1 VKSRLLKTIS
11 TFFVAGALM
20 FSAAACTSSTATQ
33 GSTEPSTAA
42 SQATSYAA
50 VIDVRTPEE
59 FRQGHVLGAINYN
72 MEAPAF
78 AEQIASLDAGAGS
91 YLIYCRSGN
100 RSAVAAQQMREIGLQ
115 VVDGGGLSD
124 MENAGWDFS

>member
-1 VKSRLLKTIS
+1 MVS
-11 TFFVAGALM
+11 T
-20 FSAAACTSSTATQ
+20 AACTSSTSTQ
-33 GSTEPSTAA
+33 GPTQAA
-42 SQATSYAA
+42 SATSQEASYAA

-59 FRQGHVLGAINYN
+59 FQQGHVLGAVNYN
-72 MEAPAF
+72 MEGSAF
-78 AEQIASLDAGAGS
+78 AEQIASLDVSAGP

-100 RSAVAAQQMREIGLQ
+100 RSAVAAQQMRAIGLE